1 MSVTLLAL
9 LGTSVAVALLVG
21 LLAKMSPRD
30 LAAMALLMCAAS
42 TGMYYLVALIA

>member
-21 LLAKMSPRD
+21 LLAKLAPRE
-30 LAAMALLMCAAS
+30 LAALAVLMCGISA
-42 TGMYYLVALIA
+42 GMYGLVALIA